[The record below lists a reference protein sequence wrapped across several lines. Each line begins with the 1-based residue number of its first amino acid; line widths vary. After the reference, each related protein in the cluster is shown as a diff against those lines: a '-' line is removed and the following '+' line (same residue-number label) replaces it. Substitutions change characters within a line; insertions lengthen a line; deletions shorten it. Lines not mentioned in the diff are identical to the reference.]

1 MDPYAASL
9 PFDQT
14 AMTAYAEI
22 PPKPDRLALRVVC
35 CPKIAAAQRKR
46 GLLAGKNRDSYRRLA
61 A

>member
-35 CPKIAAAQRKR
+35 CPKIAAAQR
-46 GLLAGKNRDSYRRLA
+46 NYWRRQE
-61 A
+61 